1 MLSGSNLYDLRV
13 SSQGMTYFD
22 ILLAY
27 LVRAVALQATG
38 NRFDSGK
45 EQYLKSFH
53 FSLAYFGEVPK
64 RS

>member
-1 MLSGSNLYDLRV
+1 
-13 SSQGMTYFD
+13 MTYFD

-27 LVRAVALQATG
+27 LVRAVAFQATG